1 MRPTHETKSAT
12 QAANGEGRSADP
24 VAALNEMLDRI
35 AAERAA
41 CEKLGDPEL
50 AQRAGRK
57 VLTAV
62 ACAADALLADAK
74 TLHSAPDKLG
84 AFFDKSATACVAA
97 IEGLHKRAVL
107 ADPAAANQLAQAQP
121 RAADPLANSYVA
133 WGSTAPPLR
142 RE

>member
-1 MRPTHETKSAT
+1 MRATPAETKPAT
-12 QAANGEGRSADP
+12 QATNGESQSAD
-24 VAALNEMLDRI
+24 VVLLTAMLDRI
-35 AAERAA
+35 SAERAA

-50 AQRAGRK
+50 AQRASRK

-62 ACAADALLADAK
+62 ACAADAILADAK
-74 TLHSAPDKLG
+74 TLHSAPEKIA

-107 ADPAAANQLAQAQP
+107 ADPAAADAFAAGRP
-121 RAADPLANSYVA
+121 RVADPLANSYVA

>member
-1 MRPTHETKSAT
+1 MRATPAEGSAI
-12 QAANGEGRSADP
+12 ADNGEGPPD
-24 VAALNEMLDRI
+24 AAPQLLDAMLERI

-41 CEKLGDPEL
+41 CEQLTDPEL

-62 ACAADALLADAK
+62 ACAADAVLAGANI
-74 TLHSAPDKLG
+74 LQSAPDKLG

-97 IEGLHKRAVL
+97 IEGLHKRATL
-107 ADPAAANQLAQAQP
+107 AEAAANGFAPARP
-121 RAADPLANSYVA
+121 AVDPLARSIAA
-133 WGSTAPPLR
+133 WGDPA

>member
-1 MRPTHETKSAT
+1 MRATPAETKPAT
-12 QAANGEGRSADP
+12 QATNGEGQFAD
-24 VAALNEMLDRI
+24 VALLTAMLDRI
-35 AAERAA
+35 SAERAA

-50 AQRAGRK
+50 AQRASRK

-74 TLHSAPDKLG
+74 TLHSAPDKVG
-84 AFFDKSATACVAA
+84 AFFDRIAAAFVTA
-97 IEGLHKRAVL
+97 IDGLHKRAVL

-121 RAADPLANSYVA
+121 RATHPLAPSLAA
-133 WGSTAPPLR
+133 WRSAA

>member
-1 MRPTHETKSAT
+1 MRSTPPETKSTPQAT
-12 QAANGEGRSADP
+12 TGEETLPDSAT
-24 VAALNEMLDRI
+24 ALSEMIERM

-84 AFFDKSATACVAA
+84 AFFDKAA
-97 IEGLHKRAVL
+97 AGYVQAIDGLHKRAVL
-107 ADPAAANQLAQAQP
+107 ADPAAAGNQLAQAQP
-121 RAADPLANSYVA
+121 RATHPLAPSLAA
-133 WGSTAPPLR
+133 WRSAA